1 AAPPSRRLLPTARPF
16 GLRRRHGPDG
26 RRPRTSRG
34 NPGGTACLLRQS
46 RACGACPMS
55 NWKFALLTALAVA
68 GGAALAK
75 LPPPT
80 PEEQKAAAEEKRLKA
95 EQMRKEKEAL
105 ERAQD
110 RVVEHYRRS
119 RSS

>member
-1 AAPPSRRLLPTARPF
+1 
-16 GLRRRHGPDG
+16 
-26 RRPRTSRG
+26 
-34 NPGGTACLLRQS
+34 
-46 RACGACPMS
+46 MS

-119 RSS
+119 RSSAPGGGKEAGKTRAEDMPKTTGEPAGGVGPRPQSPPSAEAHSGENR